1 MSQSKNILIAPL
13 NWGLGHAVRCIP
25 LIRKYVENGDKVI
38 IASDGQALDFL
49 REEFPKLIFE
59 QLPAYNIHYAK
70 TSLSTKL
77 KLMLQVPKILKTAQK
92 ERQITEEL
100 VDKYDIDL
108 VISDNRFGLRSN
120 KAKSVYMTHQLRV
133 LSGATTFLTT
143 FLHRKIYKKYD
154 EIWVPDFIEN
164 GGLSGKLGHINNSK
178 LLIKYIGIQSR
189 LKKIDI
195 EKEYDLLAVLS
206 GPEPQRSLLEKELLE
221 KLANYKGKTA
231 LVCGVISEKKT
242 KKQINGVDVYNYLT
256 ANDLEMLINASEKVI
271 ARSGYTS
278 LMDYYKL
285 QKKMILVPTPGQNEQ
300 LYLARY
306 FQQKGLAVSQKQGKI
321 FLKKP

>member
-59 QLPAYNIHYAK
+59 QLPAYNIHYGK

-77 KLMLQVPKILKTAQK
+77 KLMLQVPKILKTVQK

-143 FLHRKIYKKYD
+143 FLHRKIYEKHD
-154 EIWVPDFIEN
+154 EIWVPDFKEN
-164 GGLSGKLGHINNSK
+164 DGLSGKLGHINNSK
-178 LLIKYIGIQSR
+178 LPIKYIGIQSR

-195 EKEYDLLAVLS
+195 EKKYDLLAILS
-206 GPEPQRSLLEKELLE
+206 GPEPQRTLLEKELLE
-221 KLANYKGKTA
+221 KMTNYKGKKA
-231 LVCGVISEKKT
+231 LICGVVSKNKT
-242 KKQINGVDVYNYLT
+242 KKVINGVDVYNFLT
-256 ANDLEMLINASEKVI
+256 TKDMEIIINASKI
-271 ARSGYTS
+271 IIGRSGYTS

-285 QKKMILVPTPGQNEQ
+285 EKKMILIPTPGQDEQ
-300 LYLARY
+300 LYLAH
-306 FQQKGLAVSQKQGKI
+306 FSQQKGLATYTKQGKI
-321 FLKKP
+321 IL